1 MCVEDLR
8 RRVIRPGISWVRL
21 HDNRRSCIAL
31 VTENHIVRCKGKLT
45 VNVLLDRLVRQNRS
59 TINVNLIANRN
70 IITKHSHV
78 LETRPLAHGAVP
90 ADNRA
95 LDPSVVLD
103 AAVLEQHTALEAH
116 TVAND
121 NIWADGNIG
130 TDTAVLSYLGR
141 LVDEN
146 VAAVNVGF
154 RSGGQQ
160 LGVLARERRE
170 VEACSRQEVLGLT
183 NVHPEALEVEGV
195 EEAVLD
201 NGGESLLLNG
211 CRAELDA
218 LEHAGVHDVDTGV
231 DAVADELDGLLDET
245 VDFGGVARLVD
256 YDTVF
261 GGLFDLCD
269 DNGAF
274 VAVLLVELGE
284 LLEGVVA
291 GDVGVEDEEG
301 RVVLAQ
307 DVLGELEGAG
317 GAEGLGLD
325 GECDGHVVLLL
336 VLRSGLFVCSGLPW
350 GGYTHC
356 LERLGHDFRA
366 VVDSED
372 NICDTG
378 SGQGLDLMLD
388 HRLVRELDER
398 LGVGEGLQLALAWP
412 LLLASRGSRASAARG
427 GRHTRGLRRV
437 PNPPTRMMAALAV
450 SYEQESR
457 NWPGVPFILAVL

>member
-1 MCVEDLR
+1 
-8 RRVIRPGISWVRL
+8 VRYG
-21 HDNRRSCIAL
+21 
-31 VTENHIVRCKGKLT
+31 GKLT
-45 VNVLLDRLVRQNRS
+45 VNVLLNRLVRQNRT
-59 TINVNLIANRN
+59 TINVNLITNRN

-103 AAVLEQHTALEAH
+103 AAVLEQHTALETH
-116 TVAND
+116 TVADD
-121 NIWADGNIG
+121 NIGANGDVG
-130 TDTAVLSYLGR
+130 TDAAVLSYLGR
-141 LVDEN
+141 LVDEH
-146 VAAVNVGF
+146 VAAVDVGF

-170 VEACSRQEVLGLT
+170 VEACSRQEVFGLT
-183 NVHPEALEVEGV
+183 DVHPEAFEIEGV
-195 EEAVLD
+195 EQAVLD
-201 NGGESLLLNG
+201 NGRESLLLDG
-211 CRAELDA
+211 CRAQLDA
-218 LEHAGVHDVDTGV
+218 LEHARVHDVDTGI
-231 DAVADELDGLLDET
+231 DAVADELDGLLDES
-245 VDFGGVARLVD
+245 VDLGGVTGLVD

-261 GGLFDLCD
+261 GGLFDLGD
-269 DNGAF
+269 DDGAF

-336 VLRSGLFVCSGLPW
+336 VLRSRLFVCSGLQR

-356 LERLGHDFRA
+356 LERLGHDLGA
-366 VVDSED
+366 VVDCED

-378 SGQGLDLMLD
+378 SGEGLNLMLD
-388 HRLVRELDER
+388 HGLVRELDER
-398 LGVGEGLQLALAWP
+398 LGVGEGLQFALAWP

-427 GRHTRGLRRV
+427 GGRTRGLRRV

-450 SYEQESR
+450 SYVQQSR
-457 NWPGVPFILAVL
+457 NWPGVPFILVVV

>member
-1 MCVEDLR
+1 M
-8 RRVIRPGISWVRL
+8 
-21 HDNRRSCIAL
+21 
-31 VTENHIVRCKGKLT
+31 
-45 VNVLLDRLVRQNRS
+45 
-59 TINVNLIANRN
+59 
-70 IITKHSHV
+70 
-78 LETRPLAHGAVP
+78 
-90 ADNRA
+90 
-95 LDPSVVLD
+95 
-103 AAVLEQHTALEAH
+103 
-116 TVAND
+116 
-121 NIWADGNIG
+121 
-130 TDTAVLSYLGR
+130 
-141 LVDEN
+141 
-146 VAAVNVGF
+146 
-154 RSGGQQ
+154 
-160 LGVLARERRE
+160 
-170 VEACSRQEVLGLT
+170 
-183 NVHPEALEVEGV
+183 

-201 NGGESLLLNG
+201 NRRESLLLDG

-218 LEHAGVHDVDTGV
+218 LEHARVHDVDTGV

-245 VDFGGVARLVD
+245 VDLGGVAGLVD

-261 GGLFDLCD
+261 GGLLDLGD

-317 GAEGLGLD
+317 GAEGLRLD

-336 VLRSGLFVCSGLPW
+336 VLRSRLFVCSGLPW

-356 LERLGHDFRA
+356 LERLGHDLRA
-366 VVDSED
+366 VVDGED

-378 SGQGLDLMLD
+378 SGEGLDLMLD
-388 HRLVRELDER
+388 HGLVRELDER

-427 GRHTRGLRRV
+427 GGRTRGLRRV

-450 SYEQESR
+450 NYIQQSR